1 MSAREQKEIS
11 SEFDCKHVF
20 VTGGS
25 RGIGRAIANAFADRG
40 ARVAILFRT
49 NIAAANQTLAELSGK
64 GHIIVQADITK
75 PDEVATAVSSVI
87 EQFGGL
93 DIVVNNAG
101 IGIHHP
107 LESTSYDDW
116 QTAWRQTID
125 TNLHGPAN
133 VCFCVARH
141 MIESGGGRIVNVTS
155 RGAFRGEPTKPA
167 YGASKAGINS
177 FGQSMAQALIKH
189 NIFIYTLAPGY
200 VETERVSPILEGPEG
215 NSIKN
220 QSPFGR
226 VAKPEEVA
234 RAAVLLASEGTDF
247 MTGCIVDIN
256 GASYL
261 RT

>member
-1 MSAREQKEIS
+1 VHYHSNENGGRETLESLNGKDHMLVQGDIS
-11 SEFDCKHVF
+11 LPHEASRIVEEVI
-20 VTGGS
+20 TGMD
-25 RGIGRAIANAFADRG
+25 RMDILVNNAA
-40 ARVAILFRT
+40 L
-49 NIAAANQTLAELSGK
+49 
-64 GHIIVQADITK
+64 
-75 PDEVATAVSSVI
+75 I
-87 EQFGGL
+87 EQFNFDDL
-93 DIVVNNAG
+93 
-101 IGIHHP
+101 
-107 LESTSYDDW
+107 SYEEWVAIWDR
-116 QTAWRQTID
+116 TLG
-125 TNLHGPAN
+125 TNLVGHTN
-133 VCFCVARH
+133 VSFCAIQQMKKR
-141 MIESGGGRIVNVTS
+141 GGGKIVNISS
-155 RGAFRGEPTKPA
+155 RGAFRGEPTAPA

>member
-1 MSAREQKEIS
+1 MNIDYREKT
-11 SEFDCKHVF
+11 VL
-20 VTGGS
+20 VTGS
-25 RGIGRAIANAFADRG
+25 SSGIGRAIAQAFAESN
-40 ARVAILFRT
+40 ATVAVHYHS
-49 NIAAANQTLAELSGK
+49 NENGGK
-64 GHIIVQADITK
+64 ETWNSLTGEGHIVVQGDISQ
-75 PDEVATAVSSVI
+75 PDEASRIVEKVVTGLDRMDILVNNAALI
-87 EQFGGL
+87 EQFNFDDL
-93 DIVVNNAG
+93 
-101 IGIHHP
+101 
-107 LESTSYDDW
+107 SYEEWVSVWDR
-116 QTAWRQTID
+116 TLGANLVGH
-125 TNLHGPAN
+125 TN
-133 VCFCVARH
+133 VSFCAIQQ
-141 MIESGGGRIVNVTS
+141 MKKQGGGKIVNISS
-155 RGAFRGEPTKPA
+155 RGAFRGEPTAPA

>member
-1 MSAREQKEIS
+1 MNIDYRGKT
-11 SEFDCKHVF
+11 VL
-20 VTGGS
+20 VTGS
-25 RGIGRAIANAFADRG
+25 SSGIGRAIAQAFAESSATVAVHYHSNENGGRETLESLNGKDHMLVQGDISLPHEASRIVEEVITGMDRMD
-40 ARVAILFRT
+40 ILV
-49 NIAAANQTLAELSGK
+49 NNAAL
-64 GHIIVQADITK
+64 
-75 PDEVATAVSSVI
+75 I
-87 EQFGGL
+87 EQFNFDDL
-93 DIVVNNAG
+93 
-101 IGIHHP
+101 
-107 LESTSYDDW
+107 SYEEWVAIWDR
-116 QTAWRQTID
+116 TLGANLVGH
-125 TNLHGPAN
+125 TN
-133 VCFCVARH
+133 VSFCAIQQMKKR
-141 MIESGGGRIVNVTS
+141 GGGKIVNISS
-155 RGAFRGEPTKPA
+155 RGAFRGEPTAPA

-200 VETERVSPILEGPEG
+200 VETERVAPILEGPEG
-215 NSIKN
+215 ENIKN